1 MDSSSVTNS
10 ATGIY
15 QLGTPERY
23 HLIRQIYNAYDNVLL
38 LLEQKPKHM
47 EYRIM
52 PEGDYLTGFHVGH
65 WNAIGEAYKR
75 MEAYRKEHKIQT
87 DMVYLER
94 DMVDQLA
101 VTSVEEYVTEI
112 AVRIVH

>member
-1 MDSSSVTNS
+1 
-10 ATGIY
+10 
-15 QLGTPERY
+15 
-23 HLIRQIYNAYDNVLL
+23 
-38 LLEQKPKHM
+38 
-47 EYRIM
+47 M

-65 WNAIGEAYKR
+65 WNAIGEAYAR
-75 MEAYRKEHKIQT
+75 MEVYRKEHKIQT

-112 AVRIVH
+112 AVRIVHENWTD

>member
-1 MDSSSVTNS
+1 
-10 ATGIY
+10 
-15 QLGTPERY
+15 
-23 HLIRQIYNAYDNVLL
+23 
-38 LLEQKPKHM
+38 
-47 EYRIM
+47 M

-65 WNAIGEAYKR
+65 WNAIGEAYAR

-112 AVRIVH
+112 VVRIVHEKNWTD